1 MTNSVT
7 SIFTSKNECSTVG
20 KKMQI
25 NIQEVVSGNS
35 SMSDYVAP
43 FKLANGSCEEDP
55 VL

>member
-1 MTNSVT
+1 MTNSV
-7 SIFTSKNECSTVG
+7 IISKNDCSTVG

-35 SMSDYVAP
+35 SMSNYVAP
-43 FKLANGSCEEDP
+43 FKLANGSCKEDP